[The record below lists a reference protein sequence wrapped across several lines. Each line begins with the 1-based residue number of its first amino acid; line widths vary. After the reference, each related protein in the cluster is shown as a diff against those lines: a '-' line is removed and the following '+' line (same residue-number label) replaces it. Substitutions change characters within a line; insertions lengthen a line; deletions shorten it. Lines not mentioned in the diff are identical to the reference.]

1 MISPTQS
8 IKGKQNRS
16 VEDKNLF
23 PQLKL
28 LNLCNDLSHLISDNF
43 LNKSQSLD
51 NHLIKKIPEI
61 KEKFNINTEKIYKE
75 LLNDNNFLND
85 LKKLFTSLISIINKI
100 DSFSKK
106 MIEEQKIKILFDL
119 NKQLNNYLNNIP
131 KEKDKKL
138 SYLISSNSKK
148 NDIQIIEQINKFI
161 SLNEEEEEQDSKETI
176 IVNKDNNNF
185 DNLSEIG
192 QKESEKES
200 ILEEEKKIIENLKGH
215 EKEKR
220 INIFGDCNINR
231 DSSFLNHKIKRKKNI
246 IDSNEK

>member
-8 IKGKQNRS
+8 IKGKQNRI
-16 VEDKNLF
+16 VEDKNIF

-161 SLNEEEEEQDSKETI
+161 SLNEE
-176 IVNKDNNNF
+176 
-185 DNLSEIG
+185 
-192 QKESEKES
+192 
-200 ILEEEKKIIENLKGH
+200 
-215 EKEKR
+215 
-220 INIFGDCNINR
+220 
-231 DSSFLNHKIKRKKNI
+231 
-246 IDSNEK
+246 

>member
-8 IKGKQNRS
+8 IKGKPNRI

-106 MIEEQKIKILFDL
+106 IIEEQKIKILFDL

-200 ILEEEKKIIENLKGH
+200 ILEEEKKIIENLKGD
-215 EKEKR
+215 EKEK
-220 INIFGDCNINR
+220 IFNRFEDCNINR